1 MQQQLNIPLD
11 QSTPLL
17 CEECNHDQFKQVFF
31 LRKFSKFI
39 TGTEQDALMPIP
51 SFACTK
57 CGHVND
63 EFQPK
68 NLGA

>member
-11 QSTPLL
+11 QSTPIT
-17 CEECNHDQFKQVFF
+17 CDECGLDQFNQIFF

-51 SFACTK
+51 TFACK
-57 CGHVND
+57 ACGHVNT
-63 EFQPK
+63 EFEPK